1 MSVYRVIDVIG
12 TSTTS
17 WEEAAADAIR
27 EAGTSVPGPSGR
39 RDRQAGY
46 SRRRRWPAHLPH
58 EDPTVLQV
66 RAASQASAR
75 LIKGNVMTL
84 AGWGYC
90 SWSPSQSSPLL
101 CSSSA

>member
-17 WEEAAADAIR
+17 WEGAAADAIR
-27 EAGTSVPGPSGR
+27 ETGIRFGTFGSLKSSR
-39 RDRQAGY
+39 GY
-46 SRRRRWPAHLPH
+46 SCRPRWPAHLPH

-75 LIKGNVMTL
+75 LI
-84 AGWGYC
+84 ARA
-90 SWSPSQSSPLL
+90 PSAVIIASTEAKPL
-101 CSSSA
+101 CVVAHG